1 MMTKSNQT
9 AKNVLI
15 KHEAKMS
22 RHEAAT
28 LLESIASKLKE
39 EGSFTLNIGEK
50 SQKVEPTEQVKL
62 ELELEEKNGKY
73 EFEFEL
79 EWREG
84 DSSKKELT
92 IE

>member
-1 MMTKSNQT
+1 MTKSNKDT
-9 AKNVLI
+9 KNVLI

-22 RHEAAT
+22 RTEAAT
-28 LLESIASKLKE
+28 LLESIAAKLKE
-39 EGSFTLNIGEK
+39 QGSFTLNVGDK
-50 SQKVEPTEQVKL
+50 SQRVEPSEQVKL

-84 DSSKKELT
+84 DATSKELT
-92 IE
+92 ID